1 MSAPLPAPLP
11 PPAMPPPSAPTAAPP
26 RAPMPASFAAL
37 TIFSLR
43 DRSGPLMS
51 PATRLHSATTDCGGT
66 PLLAGAAADGAG
78 VAGWTAGVGAWAT
91 VGLAVVEGDA
101 DGAATFVSVLAVR
114 FATTMPVTTKTM
126 AAITSPID
134 VIFHMLVL
142 SSAMALSSRCH
153 ATQLPCKRLSGARG
167 LARQPGGVGAAA
179 RRRGRLQRDGAADD
193 QDGQRLRPVA
203 QGQLVARQAVGPHA
217 GAARDGLGDDQ
228 LAVVVLRQR
237 LEPAGDVDRVADGRE
252 IDGLGVAHAADDG
265 GARVDPD

>member
-11 PPAMPPPSAPTAAPP
+11 PLAMPPPSAPTAAPP

-51 PATRLHSATTDCGGT
+51 PATRLHSATTDCGGA

-78 VAGWTAGVGAWAT
+78 VAGWTAGVGA
-91 VGLAVVEGDA
+91 
-101 DGAATFVSVLAVR
+101 S
-114 FATTMPVTTKTM
+114 
-126 AAITSPID
+126 
-134 VIFHMLVL
+134 
-142 SSAMALSSRCH
+142 
-153 ATQLPCKRLSGARG
+153 
-167 LARQPGGVGAAA
+167 A

-193 QDGQRLRPVA
+193 QDGERLRPVA
-203 QGQLVARQAVGPHA
+203 QGQLVARQAVGRHA

-252 IDGLGVAHAADDG
+252 IDGL
-265 GARVDPD
+265 

>member
-11 PPAMPPPSAPTAAPP
+11 PLAMPPPSAPAAAPP

-101 DGAATFVSVLAVR
+101 
-114 FATTMPVTTKTM
+114 
-126 AAITSPID
+126 
-134 VIFHMLVL
+134 
-142 SSAMALSSRCH
+142 
-153 ATQLPCKRLSGARG
+153 
-167 LARQPGGVGAAA
+167 
-179 RRRGRLQRDGAADD
+179 
-193 QDGQRLRPVA
+193 
-203 QGQLVARQAVGPHA
+203 A

-252 IDGLGVAHAADDG
+252 IDGLGVAHAPDDG
-265 GARVDPD
+265 GARVDPDADPQRLRQVGRERLAERRHAADHLGCG